1 MVPFELDLFIVV
13 WVLKDSVPVGRVSLT
28 QVWCALNFL

>member
-1 MVPFELDLFIVV
+1 MVPFEFDLLIVF

-28 QVWCALNFL
+28 QIWCSLNFL